1 MKSRIAVS
9 IVISVLIA
17 SVFGASYLGYTT
29 VLGNSTHS
37 FTLQL
42 TGTAYDPQKHAHV
55 NVVLYVTGS
64 ADGKLK
70 TFMDLDVKDGDVSV
84 NPNYGTFYVSWGS
97 GELVSCCHYIT
108 LCIWLTPKY
117 GGRIALWCLSGRT
130 GTLSGQTLRVSLG
143 ASHVILP
150 MNGSPRLDDV
160 DLSGTIAPVY

>member
-1 MKSRIAVS
+1 VKSHIAVS
-9 IVISVLIA
+9 IVISILIA
-17 SVFGASYLGYTT
+17 SVFGASYVGYTT
-29 VLGNSTHS
+29 ILAASTHS

-42 TGTAYDPQKHAHV
+42 TGTAYDPQKHAPV

-70 TFMDLDVKDGDVSV
+70 TLMDLDVKDGDVSV

-97 GELVSCCHYIT
+97 GELVSCCHYFM
-108 LCIWLTPKY
+108 LCIWLIPKY

-130 GTLSGQTLRVSLG
+130 GTLLGQTLKVSLD

-150 MNGSPRLDDV
+150 MNGSPRLDDL
-160 DLSGTIAPVY
+160 DLSGTIALVS